1 MNAANAGPEG
11 ENGIDKH
18 VAGLRQA
25 ATMLRCLEA
34 VGQYEPDL
42 SMEDISF
49 LFEVVATARRFI
61 EASVEELL
69 AYVQRQGGV
78 S

>member
-1 MNAANAGPEG
+1 MSDIDAKPEG

-42 SMEDISF
+42 SMEEISF

-61 EASVEELL
+61 EASIEELL
-69 AYVQRQGGV
+69 AYVRRQGGV